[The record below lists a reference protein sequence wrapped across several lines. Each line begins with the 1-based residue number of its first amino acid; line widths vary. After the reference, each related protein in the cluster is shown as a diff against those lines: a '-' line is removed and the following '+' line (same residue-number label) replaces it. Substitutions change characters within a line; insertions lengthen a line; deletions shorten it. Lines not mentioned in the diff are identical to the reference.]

1 MGNTRRPQT
10 QARDWDLRRQVEHP
24 AEIRPRAHYE
34 RRDNAPLRTED
45 PLVGFIDA
53 DSEGRS
59 LVAQQPGPI
68 KKHWPEVP
76 LMLPSPPSASG
87 AQARHTLAWQRA
99 GTNST
104 NKST

>member
-1 MGNTRRPQT
+1 MGNTRRPH
-10 QARDWDLRRQVEHP
+10 AWDWDLRRQVEHP
-24 AEIRPRAHYE
+24 AAIRPRAHYE

-68 KKHWPEVP
+68 KKHWQEVP